1 MLESQKRANRKWLAE
16 NYETIS
22 IRVPKGT
29 KDEIKEAA
37 AACGM
42 SMAAFIQA
50 ACKEKAG
57 LPGER

>member
-1 MLESQKRANRKWLAE
+1 MLESQKKANRKWLAE

-22 IRVPKGT
+22 IRAPKGT
-29 KDEIKEAA
+29 KDEIKAAA

-50 ACKEKAG
+50 ACKEKA
-57 LPGER
+57 ER